1 MSDPHDPQRLVHGV
15 SIARIAAAV
24 APAVELLAS
33 LTPDVCAPVYREVE
47 VLLERR
53 HLGGSEW

>member
-24 APAVELLAS
+24 ARAVELLGA
-33 LTPDVCAPVYREVE
+33 LTPDICAVVCREVE

-53 HLGGSEW
+53 HGGGSER